1 MHHSDIFPNWKHLNG
16 KETDM
21 TSFSSFISLSFTAR
35 RVKSDHH
42 SSLERKRSFTLIEL
56 LVVIAIIAILAGM
69 LLPALNRAK
78 QSAVKTQCLN
88 LKKQAM
94 LALRMYSDDNREM
107 MLVPYLGNAKCFMG
121 ITAQPNSSYV
131 HFLQTLNY
139 VNSPKTFCC
148 PLVESVYL
156 TGNDIYYYG
165 VFGLR
170 YGLVPRSVHETYGAM
185 YSMNQV
191 RKPSNLMLNVD
202 TYQSKTQ
209 GDHKSSYMW
218 PWGKDNTNHILA
230 FGHLKEAS
238 IGYGDAHAVMASR
251 DTIIKLQDSESDS
264 LQYKTIATE
273 IPAIPR

>member
-1 MHHSDIFPNWKHLNG
+1 MSNKKTAENASFGHFSGTG
-16 KETDM
+16 KSLTERKRTM
-21 TSFSSFISLSFTAR
+21 TCFSSFSS
-35 RVKSDHH
+35 HH
-42 SSLERKRSFTLIEL
+42 SSFGRKRVFTLIEL

-88 LKKQAM
+88 QKKQAM

-107 MLVPYLGNAKCFMG
+107 MLVPYLGHARCLMG
-121 ITAQPNSSYV
+121 ITAIPNSSYV
-131 HFLQTLNY
+131 HFLQTLKY
-139 VNSPKTFCC
+139 VNSPKAFCC

-156 TGNDIYYYG
+156 QGNDIYYYG

-170 YGLVPRSVHETYGAM
+170 CGLVPRSIHESYGAM

-209 GDHKSSYMW
+209 ADHKSSYMW
-218 PWGKDNTNHILA
+218 PWGKENTNHILA

-238 IGYGDAHAVMASR
+238 IGYGDGHAVMASR

-273 IPAIPR
+273 IPAIAR

>member
-1 MHHSDIFPNWKHLNG
+1 
-16 KETDM
+16 M
-21 TSFSSFISLSFTAR
+21 TSFSSFIPMSFTAR
-35 RVKSDHH
+35 KAKEDHH
-42 SSLERKRSFTLIEL
+42 SSFERKRSFTLIEL

-107 MLVPYLGNAKCFMG
+107 MLVPYLGGAKTNMG

-131 HFLQTLNY
+131 HFLQTLKY

-148 PLVESVYL
+148 PLVESAYL

-170 YGLVPRSVHETYGAM
+170 YGLVPRSTHETYGAM

-202 TYQSKTQ
+202 TYMAKNQL
-209 GDHKSSYMW
+209 DHKGSYMW
-218 PWGKDNTNHILA
+218 AWGKDNTNHILA